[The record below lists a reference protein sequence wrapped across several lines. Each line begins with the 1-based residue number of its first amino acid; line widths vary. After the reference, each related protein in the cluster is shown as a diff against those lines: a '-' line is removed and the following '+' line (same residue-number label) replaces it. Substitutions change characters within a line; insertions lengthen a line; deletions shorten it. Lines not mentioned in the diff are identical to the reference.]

1 MAVGAMTPAPSEME
15 PPVALTPLEPFP
27 PSVSAAFGSPVRG
40 CPKSKGF
47 PYAFKF
53 VSLGRLWRYKV
64 TTYGNVT
71 HHLLQKMVHL
81 RGAGLVCTIG
91 RVIGELHKVDST
103 QIADDEL
110 DLQEPSYIVALPQGY
125 HLLI

>member
-1 MAVGAMTPAPSEME
+1 MAVGAIRTPAPSEME
-15 PPVALTPLEPFP
+15 LPVALTPLEPFR
-27 PSVSAAFGSPVRG
+27 PSASAAFGSPVRD

-47 PYAFKF
+47 LYAF
-53 VSLGRLWRYKV
+53 VLLGRLWRYKV

-81 RGAGLVCTIG
+81 CGAGLICTIG
-91 RVIGELHKVDST
+91 GVIGELHKVDST
-103 QIADDEL
+103 QIADDKL